1 MSLTCPCGVTMMLA
15 LLMSPSTR
23 TRRYATPSEIKHF
36 QAPMASR
43 VTQLAVAD
51 ALFVYLTLRS
61 KDKTVSTRIS
71 DLELRLEHGTPSLL
85 LKARTLPRKAG
96 HDGIEGYSWPVLVV
110 R

>member
-1 MSLTCPCGVTMMLA
+1 MPQDTTDVKIEA
-15 LLMSPSTR
+15 
-23 TRRYATPSEIKHF
+23 
-36 QAPMASR
+36 
-43 VTQLAVAD
+43 
-51 ALFVYLTLRS
+51 
-61 KDKTVSTRIS
+61 RIS